1 MALEFLF
8 SAYLDNKV
16 ENDKEKL
23 IKYLGDT
30 YEQKRKEKKSISKKD
45 W

>member
-1 MALEFLF
+1 
-8 SAYLDNKV
+8 
-16 ENDKEKL
+16 L

>member
-1 MALEFLF
+1 
-8 SAYLDNKV
+8 
-16 ENDKEKL
+16 L

-30 YEQKRKEKKSISKKD
+30 YEQKRKEKKSISKKG